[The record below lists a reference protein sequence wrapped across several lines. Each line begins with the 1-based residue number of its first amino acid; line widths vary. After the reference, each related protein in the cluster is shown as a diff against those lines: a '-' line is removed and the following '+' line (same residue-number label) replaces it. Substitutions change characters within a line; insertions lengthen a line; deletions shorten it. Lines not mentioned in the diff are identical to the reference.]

1 MVLSVESVT
10 FTWVPRDTDSFDRMK
25 ISLPP
30 LWKLFRTEILSPL
43 SLPDM
48 TFPRFLLCLDA
59 TEAKSWIICLFM
71 FFSSYQPEAEPSST
85 ETESKLFKKYAH
97 KTFQQVCSQT
107 KCIIMLNATHIF
119 CLTWQLIAPPF
130 HLNIPRIGKLPY
142 GAKRG
147 FIERKALLK

>member
-1 MVLSVESVT
+1 MVLSVDSVT

-48 TFPRFLLCLDA
+48 TFPRFLLCLDP
-59 TEAKSWIICLFM
+59 TEAKSWIFCLFM

-85 ETESKLFKKYAH
+85 ETESK
-97 KTFQQVCSQT
+97 TFQQVCSQT
-107 KCIIMLNATHIF
+107 KMHYNAECNPYFLSHTAYGTAFPVKISSNNAIVAVKF
-119 CLTWQLIAPPF
+119 IVPF
-130 HLNIPRIGKLPY
+130 L
-142 GAKRG
+142 
-147 FIERKALLK
+147 